1 MLYMNFWM
9 ISLVFRLKMEDVLLG
24 NKLLDGL
31 VWYVLI
37 FLINMED
44 EWIVVFMKYVCG
56 EISFE

>member
-9 ISLVFRLKMEDVLLG
+9 ISLVFRLEMEDVLLG